1 MSHGNPERKTFDLFS
16 VMSENSPIS
25 FVKLP
30 RVELSPNMLV
40 LETIRAAELSFPAV
54 TTKTHNTGKPKPH
67 AA

>member
-1 MSHGNPERKTFDLFS
+1 MSQGKPERKAFDLFP

-30 RVELSPNMLV
+30 RVELSPNTLV
-40 LETIRAAELSFPAV
+40 LETIRAAVLSFPAV